1 MINKAN
7 ALIPYSLGRLLYTLS
22 EYFHQFLLN
31 NLLIENIK
39 NGTERVLRFG
49 LGSVRN
55 VINAGNEG
63 NLIDTKK

>member
-1 MINKAN
+1 M
-7 ALIPYSLGRLLYTLS
+7 
-22 EYFHQFLLN
+22 
-31 NLLIENIK
+31 ENIK